1 MTAAVR
7 GLTALC
13 CLLIPAVAV
22 AQQTG
27 ALSGRV
33 VDSADLPLPGVTVE
47 ARSIVLP
54 APRVTV
60 TEANGEYRLPALP
73 PGDYTIT
80 FALSGMQSVER
91 PAIVQLAQTTV
102 VDAVLGVAGVA
113 ETVTVTASASLIDR
127 TSAELTSAVSSEQIQ
142 SLPIGQ
148 QYRDLVKL
156 IPGVQV
162 SNDTI
167 RGPSAGGSGQDNVYQ
182 FDGVNVT
189 LPLFGT
195 LSAEPSSHDIAQV
208 TTVKG
213 GARAVDFERS
223 GGFTIDSVSK
233 SGTSR
238 LSGMLSFQLQNAAM
252 VAEQASGVNSRYE
265 SDRTWTT
272 LNIGGPLLRDRLYFY
287 GSYYRPEN
295 RRNNPSNLYG
305 ELPEYK
311 STRNEGFGKVTYTP
325 RAALLVNLSY
335 RGSDRTDTGDTFAQN
350 ASATSGS
357 GSEAQQ
363 HIAIAEGSWVINNR
377 SHATFKY
384 TSYRLDTQGRP
395 DSISSVSASQ
405 VIGTP
410 IDLTRL
416 DQIGRFTV
424 PLPIAGQTAFND
436 YIQPLIDRYGYVQNG
451 ARVGGGI
458 VGYGLQFDD
467 IDFFRDSVEAGYNI
481 TLGTNVQHDLHVGYQ
496 TYRDGE
502 DLLRSSNG
510 WGLITVPG
518 GRISFQGTPIYY
530 TAAFQ
535 QQGVGAVPTIHSEY
549 HSHSFEFNDTIR
561 WGSVTVNAGVLASN
575 DSLFGQGLREDGS
588 ATLTGFRSAP
598 GTKYEM
604 LDIPFTRMIQPR
616 LSTTWAYNG
625 QDTIFASYARY
636 NPAASSLPRAA
647 SWDRNLAT
655 TINAH
660 FDANGVM
667 FATTPVTSSAG
678 KLFVDDIT
686 PRSVDEIMVGTSRQF
701 SPSWTGRLYGRY
713 RAGRHFWEDTNNN
726 ARVVYDPPAGV
737 PRELYIPDIVERL
750 QEIGTGGSVAS
761 FIIAELEDAYTDYYD
776 VSLESEW
783 RGSNSF
789 IRGSYT
795 WSRYEGNFDQ
805 DNSTLANDD
814 NVFIGSS
821 FIADDAGRQ
830 LWNFRDG
837 RMRGDRPHM
846 LKLYGYRSL
855 PWNANIGAF
864 AFAQSG
870 HPWEVWSYEP
880 YIALTT
886 NTSDTSRFAEPAGS
900 RRTDPH
906 YQLDL
911 NYTQN
916 IELGGRLTL
925 QLSADLFNVFNKQTG
940 YSPQPGFHNSAFGQ
954 PRVFWDPRR
963 LQAAARLLF

>member
-1 MTAAVR
+1 MRALVALCVMLVP
-7 GLTALC
+7 LTAS
-13 CLLIPAVAV
+13 

-27 ALSGRV
+27 ALAGRV
-33 VDSADLPLPGVTVE
+33 ADSSDLPLPGVTVE
-47 ARSIVLP
+47 ARSDVLP
-54 APRVTV
+54 AARVTV
-60 TEANGEYRLPALP
+60 TEANGDYRLPALP
-73 PGDYTIT
+73 PGNYTVT
-80 FALSGMQSVER
+80 FTLSGMQTVER
-91 PAIVQLAQTTV
+91 AAIVQLDQVTV
-102 VDAVLGVAGVA
+102 VNATLGIAGVA
-113 ETVTVTASASLIDR
+113 ETVTVTASASLVDR
-127 TSAELTSAVSSEQIQ
+127 TSAELSSAVSAEQIQ

-162 SNDTI
+162 SNDAI

-195 LSAEPSSHDIAQV
+195 LSAEPASHDIAQV

-238 LSGMLSFQLQNAAM
+238 LTGMISFQIQNSGM
-252 VAEQASGVNSRYE
+252 VAEQASGVASRFE
-265 SDRTWTT
+265 SDRSWTT
-272 LNIGGPLLRDRLYFY
+272 VNLGAPIVRDRLLFY

-295 RRNNPSNLYG
+295 RRENPSNLYG
-305 ELPEYK
+305 QLPEYV
-311 STRNEGFGKVTYTP
+311 STRNEGFGKFTYTP
-325 RAALLVNLSY
+325 KSALLINVSY
-335 RGSDRTDTGDTFAQN
+335 RASDRTDTGDVFAAN
-350 ASATSGS
+350 AAPTSGS

-363 HIAIAEGSWVINNR
+363 KIGIVEGSWIVNNR

-395 DSISSVSASQ
+395 DNISSVSASQ
-405 VIGTP
+405 EIGTR
-410 IDLTRL
+410 IDLSRL
-416 DQIGRFTV
+416 DQIGRFSV

-436 YIQPLIDRYGYVQNG
+436 FAQPLIDRYGYEQNG
-451 ARVGGGI
+451 MRVGGGV
-458 VGYGLQFDD
+458 VGYGQQFDD
-467 IDFFRDSVEAGYNI
+467 IDFFRDSIEAGYNI
-481 TLGTNVQHDLHVGYQ
+481 TLGTNITHDLHFGYQ
-496 TYRDGE
+496 IYQDGE

-518 GRISFQGTPIYY
+518 GRISFQGTPIYF

-549 HSHSFEFNDTIR
+549 HSQSFEINDTIR
-561 WGSVTVNAGVLASN
+561 WGNVTVNLGLLASN
-575 DSLFGQGLREDGS
+575 DSLYGQGLREDGS

-604 LDIPFTRMIQPR
+604 LDIPFSEMLQPR
-616 LSTTWAYNG
+616 LSATWLYNDR
-625 QDTIFASYARY
+625 DTVFASYARY

-667 FATTPVTSSAG
+667 FASTPVASSAG

-686 PRSVDEIMVGTSRQF
+686 PRSIDEIMVGTAREF
-701 SPSWTGRLYGRY
+701 TPSWTGRLYGRY

-726 ARVVYDPPAGV
+726 ARVLYDPPAGV
-737 PRELYIPDIVERL
+737 PRDLYIPDIVERL
-750 QEIGTGGSVAS
+750 REIGTGGSAGS
-761 FIIAELEDAYTDYYD
+761 YIIAELEDAYTDYYEI
-776 VSLESEW
+776 SLESEW
-783 RGSNSF
+783 RGRDAF
-789 IRGSYT
+789 VRGSYT
-795 WSRYEGNFDQ
+795 WSRYTGNFDQ
-805 DNSTLANDD
+805 DNSTLSNDD
-814 NVFIGSS
+814 NIFIGSS

-837 RMRGDRPHM
+837 RLRGDRPHM
-846 LKLYGYRSL
+846 LKVYGYHAL
-855 PWNANIGAF
+855 PWNANVGAF

-870 HPWEVWSYEP
+870 HPWEMWSYEP

-911 NYTQN
+911 NYTQTIN
-916 IELGGRLTL
+916 LGERLDL
-925 QLSADLFNVFNKQTG
+925 QLAADVFNVFNKQTG
-940 YSPQPGFHNSAFGQ
+940 YSPQPGVHNSQFGQ
-954 PRVFWDPRR
+954 PRVYWDPRR
-963 LQAAARLLF
+963 LQLAARLQF

>member
-1 MTAAVR
+1 MKVVVR
-7 GLTALC
+7 ACLALC
-13 CLLIPAVAV
+13 LVLLPFVAH

-27 ALSGRV
+27 SLSGRV
-33 VDSADLPLPGVTVE
+33 ADSSDLPLPGVTVE
-47 ARSIVLP
+47 ARSDVLP
-54 APRVTV
+54 APRVAV
-60 TEANGEYRLPALP
+60 TEANGEYRMPALP
-73 PGDYTIT
+73 PGNYTIT
-80 FALSGMQSVER
+80 FTLSGMQAVER
-91 PAIVQLAQTTV
+91 PAIVQLGQNTTV
-102 VDAVLGVAGVA
+102 DATLGVAGVA
-113 ETVTVTASASLIDR
+113 ETVMVTASASLIDR
-127 TSAELTSAVSSEQIQ
+127 TTAELASAISAEQIQ

-162 SNDTI
+162 SNDAV
-167 RGPSAGGSGQDNVYQ
+167 RGPSAGGSGQDNVSQ

-195 LSAEPSSHDIAQV
+195 LSAEPASHDIAQV

-238 LSGMLSFQLQNAAM
+238 LTGMLSFQIQNSAM
-252 VAEQASGVNSRYE
+252 VSDQASGVASRYE

-272 LNIGGPLLRDRLYFY
+272 ANIGGPVVRDRLHFY

-305 ELPEYK
+305 ELPEYT
-311 STRNEGFGKVTYTP
+311 STRDEGFGKFTYTP
-325 RAALLVNLSY
+325 RSALLLNVSY
-335 RGSDRTDTGDTFAQN
+335 RGSDRTDVGDVFAAN
-350 ASATSGS
+350 ASATTGS

-363 HIAIAEGSWVINNR
+363 RIGIAEGSWVINNR

-384 TSYRLDTQGRP
+384 TSYRLFTQGRP
-395 DSISSVSASQ
+395 DFVSPASATQ
-405 VIGTP
+405 TIGTRL
-410 IDLTRL
+410 DLANL
-416 DQIGRFTV
+416 DQIGRFSV

-436 YIQPLIDRYGYVQNG
+436 FVQPLINRYGYIQNG
-451 ARVGGGI
+451 APVGGGI
-458 VGYGLQFDD
+458 VGYGQQFDD

-481 TLGTNVQHDLHVGYQ
+481 TLGTSVLHDLHFGYQ
-496 TYRDGE
+496 IYQDGE

-518 GRISFQGTPIYY
+518 GRISFQGTPIFF

-549 HSHSFEFNDTIR
+549 HSQSIEVNDTIR
-561 WGSVTVNAGVLASN
+561 WSNLTFNVGFLASN
-575 DSLFGQGLREDGS
+575 DSLYGQGLRKDDT
-588 ATLTGFRSAP
+588 AALTGFRSEP
-598 GTKYEM
+598 GIKYEM
-604 LDIPFTRMIQPR
+604 LDVPFSKMFQPR
-616 LSTTWAYNG
+616 VSATWAYNSR
-625 QDTIFASYARY
+625 DTIFASYARY

-647 SWDRNLAT
+647 SWDRSLAT

-667 FATTPVTSSAG
+667 FATTPVASSAG
-678 KLFVDDIT
+678 KLFVEDLT
-686 PRSVDEIMVGTSRQF
+686 PRSVDEIMVGTSRQLT
-701 SPSWTGRLYGRY
+701 PSWTGRLYGRY

-726 ARVVYDPPAGV
+726 ARVLYEPPPGV
-737 PRELYIPDIVERL
+737 PRELYIPDIVQRL
-750 QEIGTGGSVAS
+750 AEIGTGGSAGS
-761 FIIAELEDAYTDYYD
+761 FIIAELEDAYTDYYE

-783 RGSNSF
+783 RGRNAF
-789 IRGSYT
+789 MRGSYT
-795 WSRYEGNFDQ
+795 WSRYTGNFDQ
-805 DNSTLANDD
+805 DNSTLSNDD

-830 LWNFRDG
+830 LWNNRDG
-837 RMRGDRPHM
+837 RLRGDRPHM
-846 LKLYGYRSL
+846 LKVYGFHAL

-870 HPWEVWSYEP
+870 HPWEMWSYEP

-906 YQLDL
+906 YQLDV

-916 IELGGRLTL
+916 INLGSRLNL
-925 QLSADLFNVFNKQTG
+925 QLSADVFNVFDKQTG
-940 YSPQPGFHNSAFGQ
+940 YSPQPGVHNSQFGQ

-963 LQAAARLLF
+963 VQLAARLLF

>member
-1 MTAAVR
+1 MVLLPIAAH
-7 GLTALC
+7 
-13 CLLIPAVAV
+13 

-33 VDSADLPLPGVTVE
+33 ADSSDLPLPGVTVE
-47 ARSIVLP
+47 ARSEVLP
-54 APRVTV
+54 APRVAV

-73 PGDYTIT
+73 PGNYTVT
-80 FALSGMQSVER
+80 FTLTGMQSVER
-91 PAIVQLAQTTV
+91 PATVQLAQTTV
-102 VDAVLGVAGVA
+102 VDATLGIAAVA
-113 ETVTVTASASLIDR
+113 ETVTVTASASLIDKS
-127 TSAELTSAVSSEQIQ
+127 SAELASAVSAEQIQ

-162 SNDTI
+162 SNDAV

-195 LSAEPSSHDIAQV
+195 LSAEPASHDIAQV

-238 LSGMLSFQLQNAAM
+238 LAGMVSFQIQNSGM
-252 VAEQASGVNSRYE
+252 VADQASGVASRYE

-272 LNIGGPLLRDRLYFY
+272 LNLGGPVLRDRLHFY
-287 GSYYRPEN
+287 GSYYRPET
-295 RRNNPSNLYG
+295 RRENPSNLYG
-305 ELPEYK
+305 ELPEYESK
-311 STRNEGFGKVTYTP
+311 RNEGFGKLTYTP
-325 RAALLVNLSY
+325 RSALLLNVSY
-335 RGSDRTDTGDTFAQN
+335 RASDRTDTGDVFAAN

-357 GSEAQQ
+357 GSSAQQ
-363 HIAIAEGSWVINNR
+363 RIGIVEGSWVINNR

-384 TSYRLDTQGRP
+384 TSFRLDTEGRP
-395 DSISSVSASQ
+395 DNVAPVSASQ
-405 VIGTP
+405 VIGTR
-410 IDLTRL
+410 IDVTRL
-416 DQIGRFTV
+416 DQIGRFSV

-436 YIQPLIDRYGYVQNG
+436 FIQPLIDRYGYVQNN
-451 ARVGGGI
+451 ARVGGGV
-458 VGYGLQFDD
+458 VGFGQQFDD
-467 IDFFRDSVEAGYNI
+467 IDFFRDSIEAGYNI
-481 TLGTNVQHDLHVGYQ
+481 TLGSNVTHDLHVGYQ
-496 TYRDGE
+496 LYQDGE
-502 DLLRSSNG
+502 DLIRSSNG

-549 HSHSFEFNDTIR
+549 HSQSIEVNDTIR
-561 WGSVTVNAGVLASN
+561 WGNVTVNAGFLASN
-575 DSLFGQGLREDGS
+575 DSLYGQGLREDS
-588 ATLTGFRSAP
+588 ATISGFRSAP

-604 LDIPFTRMIQPR
+604 LDIPFSQMFQPR
-616 LSTTWAYNG
+616 VSATWAYNG
-625 QDTIFASYARY
+625 SDTVFASYARY

-647 SWDRNLAT
+647 SWDRNLAV

-667 FATTPVTSSAG
+667 FATTPIASSAG
-678 KLFVDDIT
+678 KLFVPDIT
-686 PRSVDEIMVGTSRQF
+686 PRSIDEIMLGTARQF
-701 SPSWTGRLYGRY
+701 NPSWTGRLYGRY

-726 ARVVYDPPAGV
+726 ARLIYNPPPGI
-737 PRELYIPDIVERL
+737 PRELYIPDIVQQL
-750 QEIGTGGSVAS
+750 QEIGTGGSLGS
-761 FIIAELEDAYTDYYD
+761 FIIAELDEAYTDYYEI
-776 VSLESEW
+776 SLESEW
-783 RGSNSF
+783 RGRNAF
-789 IRGSYT
+789 VRGSYT
-795 WSRYEGNFDQ
+795 WSRYTGNFDQ
-805 DNSTLANDD
+805 DNSTLSNDD

-837 RMRGDRPHM
+837 RLRGDRPHM
-846 LKLYGYRSL
+846 LKVYGFHAL
-855 PWNANIGAF
+855 PWNANVGAF

-870 HPWEVWSYEP
+870 HPWEMWSYEP

-916 IELGGRLTL
+916 INLGNRLNL
-925 QLSADLFNVFNKQTG
+925 QLAADLFNVFNKQTG
-940 YSPQPGFHNSAFGQ
+940 YSPQPGVHNSQFGQ
-954 PRVFWDPRR
+954 PRVYWDPRR
-963 LQAAARLLF
+963 LQLAARLLF

>member
-1 MTAAVR
+1 MSSSLRAAI
-7 GLTALC
+7 AL
-13 CLLIPAVAV
+13 LFVFLPLAAH

-33 VDSADLPLPGVTVE
+33 ADGSDLPLPGVTVE
-47 ARSIVLP
+47 ARADVLP
-54 APRVTV
+54 SPRVAV

-73 PGDYTIT
+73 PGNYTVSFT
-80 FALSGMQSVER
+80 LSGMQTVER

-102 VDAVLGVAGVA
+102 VDATLGIAGVS

-127 TSAELTSAVSSEQIQ
+127 TSAELTSAVSAEQIQ

-162 SNDTI
+162 SNDAI

-195 LSAEPSSHDIAQV
+195 LSAEPASHDIAQV

-238 LSGMLSFQLQNAAM
+238 LSGMISFQAQNEAM
-252 VAEQASGVNSRYE
+252 VAEQASGVASRYE

-272 LNIGGPLLRDRLYFY
+272 LNLGGPVLRDRLHFY

-295 RRNNPSNLYG
+295 RRSNPSNLYG
-305 ELPEYK
+305 ELPEFK
-311 STRNEGFGKVTYTP
+311 STRNEGFGKLTYTP
-325 RAALLVNLSY
+325 RSALLINVSY
-335 RGSDRTDTGDTFAQN
+335 RASDRTDTGDTFAAN
-350 ASATSGS
+350 AAATTGSTATS
-357 GSEAQQ
+357 AQR
-363 HIAIAEGSWVINNR
+363 IGTAEGSWVINNR

-384 TSYRLDTQGRP
+384 TSFRLDTGGEP
-395 DSISSVSASQ
+395 DFIASATATQ
-405 VIGTP
+405 TIGTRL
-410 IDLTRL
+410 DLARL
-416 DQIGRFTV
+416 DQIGRFII
-424 PLPIAGQTAFND
+424 PLPVAGQGQFNEF
-436 YIQPLIDRYGYVQNG
+436 IEPLIDRYGYVQNG

-458 VGYGLQFDD
+458 VGYGRQFDD
-467 IDFFRDSVEAGYNI
+467 IDFFRDSIEAGYNI
-481 TLGTNVQHDLHVGYQ
+481 TLGGAITHDVHVGYQ
-496 TYRDGE
+496 FYQDGE
-502 DLLRSSNG
+502 QILRSSNG
-510 WGLITVPG
+510 WGEITVPG
-518 GRISFQGTPIYY
+518 GRLSFNGTPIYF

-535 QQGVGAVPTIHSEY
+535 QQGLGAVPPINSEY
-549 HSHSFEFNDTIR
+549 RSQSLEINDTIR
-561 WGSVTVNAGVLASN
+561 WGNVTVNLGLLASN
-575 DSLFGQGLREDGS
+575 DTLFGQGLRDDAS
-588 ATLTGFRSAP
+588 SIAGFRSAP
-598 GTKYEM
+598 GTRYEM
-604 LDIPFTRMIQPR
+604 LEIPFTDMLQPR

-647 SWDRNLAT
+647 SWDRNLST

-660 FDANGVM
+660 FDANGVL
-667 FATTPVTSSAG
+667 FATTPFASSTG
-678 KLFVDDIT
+678 KLFAADLT
-686 PRSVDEIMVGTSRQF
+686 PRSVDEIMGGTSRQF
-701 SPSWTGRLYGRY
+701 SPNWTGRVYGRY

-726 ARVVYDPPAGV
+726 ARVVFDPPAGV
-737 PRELYIPDIVERL
+737 AREPYIPDLIERMRD
-750 QEIGTGGSVAS
+750 IGTPGSAGS
-761 FIIAELEDAYTDYYD
+761 FVIAELDGAYTDYYEAS
-776 VSLESEW
+776 VESEW
-783 RGSNSF
+783 RGRNAF
-789 IRGSYT
+789 VRGSYT

-805 DNSTLANDD
+805 DNTSLGNDD
-814 NVFIGSS
+814 NIFIGSS
-821 FIADDAGRQ
+821 NIADDAGRQ
-830 LWNFRDG
+830 LWNFREG
-837 RMRGDRPHM
+837 RLRGDRPHM
-846 LKLYGYRSL
+846 LKLYGFHAL

-870 HPWEVWSYEP
+870 HPWEIWSYEP

-886 NTSDTSRFAEPAGS
+886 NTSDTARFAEPAGS

-916 IELGGRLTL
+916 INLGSRLNL
-925 QLSADLFNVFNKQTG
+925 QLAADVFNVFNKQTG
-940 YSPQPGFHNSAFGQ
+940 YSPQPGVHNSQFGQ

-963 LQAAARLLF
+963 MQLAARLLF

>member
-1 MTAAVR
+1 MNSFLRALVALLYVCAPSAA
-7 GLTALC
+7 L
-13 CLLIPAVAV
+13 

-33 VDSADLPLPGVTVE
+33 ADSSDLPLPGVTVE
-47 ARSIVLP
+47 AKSDVLP
-54 APRVTV
+54 AARVTV
-60 TEANGEYRLPALP
+60 TETNGEYRLPALP
-73 PGDYTIT
+73 PGNYTVT
-80 FALSGMQSVER
+80 FTLSGMQTVER

-102 VDAVLGVAGVA
+102 VDATLGVGGVS

-127 TSAELTSAVSSEQIQ
+127 TSAELTSAISAEQIQ

-162 SNDTI
+162 TNDAV

-195 LSAEPSSHDIAQV
+195 LSAEPASHDIAQV

-238 LSGMLSFQLQNAAM
+238 LSGLLSFQLQNAGM
-252 VAEQASGVNSRYE
+252 VANQAAGVSSRYE

-272 LNIGGPLLRDRLYFY
+272 LSVGGPVVRDRLHFY

-305 ELPEYK
+305 ELPEFK
-311 STRNEGFGKVTYTP
+311 STRNEGFGKLTYTP
-325 RAALLVNLSY
+325 QSALLINVSY
-335 RGSDRTDTGDTFAQN
+335 RGSDRTDTGDTFAAN
-350 ASATSGS
+350 AAPTSGG
-357 GSEAQQ
+357 GSEAKQQ
-363 HIAIAEGSWVINNR
+363 IGIAEGSWVINNR

-384 TSYRLDTQGRP
+384 TSFRLDTEGRP
-395 DSISSVSASQ
+395 DNIANVSASQ
-405 VIGTP
+405 TIG
-410 IDLTRL
+410 TRL
-416 DQIGRFTV
+416 DLNRLDEAGRLSL
-424 PLPIAGQTAFND
+424 PLPIAGQADFNTF
-436 YIQPLIDRYGYVQNG
+436 IQPLIERYGYVQNG
-451 ARVGGGI
+451 VRVGGGI
-458 VGYGLQFDD
+458 AGYGQQFDD
-467 IDFFRDSVEAGYNI
+467 IDFFRDSIEAGYNI
-481 TLGTNVQHDLHVGYQ
+481 TLGTSVLHDLHFGYQ
-496 TYRDGE
+496 AYQDGE
-502 DLLRSSNG
+502 DLRRVSNG

-518 GRISFQGTPIYY
+518 GRLSFNGTPIYF

-535 QQGVGAVPTIHSEY
+535 QQGTGAVPTIHSEY
-549 HSHSFEFNDTIR
+549 HSQSFEINDTIR
-561 WGSVTVNAGVLASN
+561 WRNFTINAGLLASN
-575 DSLFGQGLREDGS
+575 DSLYGQGLREDGGS
-588 ATLTGFRSAP
+588 LAGFRSSP

-604 LDIPFTRMIQPR
+604 LDIPFSKMLQPR

-625 QDTIFASYARY
+625 QDTVFASYARY

-647 SWDRNLAT
+647 SWDRGLAA

-660 FDANGVM
+660 FDAAGVL
-667 FATTPVTSSAG
+667 FATTPFASSTG
-678 KLFVDDIT
+678 KLFAADLT
-686 PRSVDEIMVGTSRQF
+686 PRSVDEIMGGTSRQF
-701 SPSWTGRLYGRY
+701 SASWTGRLYARY

-726 ARVVYDPPAGV
+726 ARETFDPPAGI
-737 PRELYIPDIVERL
+737 PREPYIPNLLDQLRD
-750 QEIGTGGSVAS
+750 IGTPGAANS
-761 FIIAELEDAYTDYYD
+761 FIIAELDGAFTDYYE

-783 RGSNSF
+783 RGRNSF
-789 IRGSYT
+789 VRGAYT

-805 DNSTLANDD
+805 DNSTLSNDD

-821 FIADDAGRQ
+821 NIGDDAGRQ
-830 LWNFRDG
+830 LWNFREG
-837 RMRGDRPHM
+837 RLRGDRPHM
-846 LKLYGYRSL
+846 LKVYGFRNL
-855 PWNANIGAF
+855 PWNANVGVF

-880 YIALTT
+880 YIALTN

-916 IELGGRLTL
+916 VNLGPRLNL
-925 QLSADLFNVFNKQTG
+925 QLAADVFNVFNKQTG
-940 YSPQPGFHNSAFGQ
+940 YSPQPGVHNSQFGL

-963 LQAAARLLF
+963 VQLAARLLF

>member
-1 MTAAVR
+1 MIVR
-7 GLTALC
+7 ICAIVALWCVLGPLTAH
-13 CLLIPAVAV
+13 

-33 VDSADLPLPGVTVE
+33 VDSSDLALPGVTVE
-47 ARSIVLP
+47 ARSDVLP
-54 APRVTV
+54 SPRVAV

-73 PGDYTIT
+73 PGNYTLT
-80 FALSGMQSVER
+80 FTLSGMQTVER

-102 VDAVLGVAGVA
+102 VNAVLGVAGVA

-127 TSAELTSAVSSEQIQ
+127 TSAELTSAISSEQIQ

-162 SNDTI
+162 SNDAI

-195 LSAEPSSHDIAQV
+195 LSAEPASHDIAQV

-238 LSGMLSFQLQNAAM
+238 LSGMISFQAQNAAM
-252 VAEQASGVNSRYE
+252 VAAQATGVNSRYE

-272 LNIGGPLLRDRLYFY
+272 VNLGGPIWPDRVHFY

-295 RRNNPSNLYG
+295 RRNNPRNLYG
-305 ELPEYK
+305 DLPEFK
-311 STRNEGFGKVTYTP
+311 STRNEGFGKFTYTP
-325 RAALLVNLSY
+325 RAAVLINASY
-335 RGSDRTDTGDTFAQN
+335 RGSDRTDTGDTFAAN
-350 ASATSGS
+350 ASATSGT

-363 HIAIAEGSWVINNR
+363 QIGIVEGSWVINNR

-384 TSYRLDTQGRP
+384 TSFRLDTQGRP
-395 DSISSVSASQ
+395 DSVTSAQ
-405 VIGTP
+405 ATQTIGTR
-410 IDLTRL
+410 IDLTQL
-416 DQIGRFTV
+416 DQIGRFSV
-424 PLPIAGQTAFND
+424 PSPIAGQTAFNEF
-436 YIQPLIDRYGYVQNG
+436 IQPLIDRYGYVEG
-451 ARVGGGI
+451 SSRIGGGI
-458 VGYGLQFDD
+458 VGFGQQFDE
-467 IDFFRDSVEAGYNI
+467 IDFFRDSIEAGYNI
-481 TLGTNVQHDLHVGYQ
+481 TLGNTITHELHVGYQ
-496 TYRDGE
+496 LYQDGE
-502 DLLRSSNG
+502 DLRRTSNG

-518 GRISFQGTPIYY
+518 GRLNFQGTPIFF

-535 QQGVGAVPTIHSEY
+535 QQGTGAVPTIHSEY
-549 HSHSFEFNDTIR
+549 HSQSLEVNDTIR
-561 WGSVTVNAGVLASN
+561 WNNLTVNVGLLASN
-575 DSLFGQGLREDGS
+575 DSLYGQGLREDGS
-588 ATLTGFRSAP
+588 SLAGFRSAP

-604 LDIPFTRMIQPR
+604 LDIPFSKMLQPR
-616 LSTTWAYNG
+616 LSATWAYNG
-625 QDTIFASYARY
+625 RDTVFASYARY

-647 SWDRNLAT
+647 SWDRNLAV

-660 FDANGVM
+660 FDANGVL
-667 FATTPVTSSAG
+667 FATTPFASSTG
-678 KLFVDDIT
+678 KLFVEDLT
-686 PRSVDEIMVGTSRQF
+686 PRSVDEFMAGTSRHF
-701 SPSWTGRLYGRY
+701 SPSWTGRVYGRY

-726 ARVVYDPPAGV
+726 ARVIFDPPAGV
-737 PRELYIPDIVERL
+737 SRDPYIPDLIERMRD
-750 QEIGTGGSVAS
+750 IGTPGSAGS
-761 FIIAELEDAYTDYYD
+761 FIIAELDDAYTDYYE

-783 RGSNSF
+783 RGRNSF
-789 IRGSYT
+789 VRGSYT

-805 DNSTLANDD
+805 DNSSLTNDE
-814 NVFIGSS
+814 NIFIGSS
-821 FIADDAGRQ
+821 NIADDAGRQ

-837 RMRGDRPHM
+837 RLRGDRPHM
-846 LKLYGYRSL
+846 LKVYGFHAL
-855 PWNANIGAF
+855 PWNANVGAF

-870 HPWEVWSYEP
+870 HPWEQWSYEP

-886 NTSDTSRFAEPAGS
+886 NTSDTARFAEPAGS
-900 RRTDPH
+900 RRTDAH

-916 IELGGRLTL
+916 INLGERLNL
-925 QLSADLFNVFNKQTG
+925 QLSADVFNVFNKQTG
-940 YSPQPGFHNSAFGQ
+940 YSPQPSVHNSTFGE

-963 LQAAARLLF
+963 LQLAARLLF